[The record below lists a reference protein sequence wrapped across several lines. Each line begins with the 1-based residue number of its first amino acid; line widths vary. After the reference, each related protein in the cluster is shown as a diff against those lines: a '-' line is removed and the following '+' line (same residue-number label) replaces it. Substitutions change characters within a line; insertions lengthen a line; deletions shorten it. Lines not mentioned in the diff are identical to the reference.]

1 MMYDVYSVDG
11 DDDDDNEKHV
21 QICEEDFVFL
31 NN

>member
-11 DDDDDNEKHV
+11 DDDDNEKHV
-21 QICEEDFVFL
+21 QICEEDFVFI